1 MLYSAKQYSEKAL
14 IIVAIGKDIKSDVPM
29 DEMLLV
35 SKLKALILFWEKVI

>member
-1 MLYSAKQYSEKAL
+1 MLYSAKQYSEEAL

-29 DEMLLV
+29 DEMWLV